1 MKKYQAVLYDI
12 DGTLLDTIK
21 MNMNM
26 IPLQKIIQEELHEN
40 RPYEKVLKFAS
51 YLDKKVMEEL
61 SIKNPKKTMPA
72 GFNTSMRLKKG
83 LYLILL
89 M

>member
-21 MNMNM
+21 MNM

-51 YLDKKVMEEL
+51 YPIKKSWKSFRSKIQKKLCPLV
-61 SIKNPKKTMPA
+61 SI
-72 GFNTSMRLKKG
+72 RQCV
-83 LYLILL
+83 
-89 M
+89 

>member
-21 MNMNM
+21 MNM

-40 RPYEKVLKFAS
+40 WPYEKVLKFAS
-51 YLDKKVMEEL
+51 YPDKKVMEEL
-61 SIKNPKKTMPA
+61 SIKNPKKLCPLV
-72 GFNTSMRLKKG
+72 SIRQCV
-83 LYLILL
+83 
-89 M
+89 